1 MITSKDIRQSFFDF
15 FEGKK
20 HTIVPSASLMPD
32 SPNLLF
38 TNAGMNQ
45 FVPIFLGEKKCPY
58 EPGRAADTQK
68 CIRAGGK
75 HNDLED
81 VGMDTYH
88 HTFFEMLGNWS
99 FNDYF
104 KKEAIEWAWEYL
116 TKVCKV
122 PANRLYATVY
132 NPDKSQGD
140 PAEFDQEAYDFWA
153 EIFKAEGLDPKIH
166 IVNGNK
172 KDNFWMMGET
182 GPCGPCTE
190 LHIDLTP
197 AGDTEGSLVNGD
209 SDKCIEIWNLVF
221 IQMNA
226 NPDGTFSE
234 LPSKNVDTGMGF
246 ERLCSI
252 MLNTKNFT
260 DFSGVISNYETDVFT
275 PFFDKLTELSGKKYG
290 STLPEKDARG
300 NFVAKNEQET
310 VDIAFRVIADH
321 IRTLSF
327 SIADGIQPGNGE
339 RNYVLRRILRRAVR
353 YGRTIGLNEPF
364 FYKLVDTLADQ
375 LGEIFP
381 ELEKGR
387 SHIATV
393 IRSEEE
399 GFNRTLDRGINLFE
413 SEAEKLSAGDEIS
426 GAFAFKL
433 ADEQGFPFDLTE
445 LMAREKGLTVDEKE
459 FKRLLEEQKERARA
473 AQKKEII
480 SLSEIKTK
488 DATDFLGYGFDSSN
502 KAVIKEVVQMKD
514 KTAVILDQ
522 SVCYPEMG
530 GQVGDKGTIS
540 VGADVYHIVD
550 TQKSGDATLHYLD
563 GSDAPAEGSV
573 VEVSYDL
580 TRRNNIRRNH
590 SATHL
595 LHSALKEILG
605 EHVEQKGSLVEADYL
620 RFDFSHHEGVK
631 KKQIAQIEALVNEEI
646 LKNTELETHVK
657 AIDEARAMGAQALFG
672 EKYDDEVRVVQIGEF
687 SLELCG
693 GTHVQ
698 RLGDIGSFKIVSE
711 GSVSAGIRRIEAIT
725 GKAAFAKAQETEA
738 LLANVTSPLKC
749 AVTEA
754 PERVQKLLDQL
765 KSLQKE
771 NDQLKQKVLLAE
783 ADEMLNAAVDH
794 EGVKIL
800 AKKVSVGDV
809 ESLKNLAQSLR
820 SKLGTAVVVL
830 GAELNEKAMLVVGVS
845 DDLVAKG
852 VKSGS
857 MINPIARIVNGGGG
871 GHPKLAQ
878 AGGKSPEK
886 LDEAI
891 SAALAI
897 VKENL

>member
-1 MITSKDIRQSFFDF
+1 MNTSKEIRQSFFDF
-15 FEGKK
+15 FESKK
-20 HTIVPSASLMPD
+20 HTLVSSASLMPD

-45 FVPIFLGEKKCPY
+45 FVPIFLGDKKCPHN
-58 EPGRAADTQK
+58 PGRAVDTQK

-75 HNDLED
+75 HNDLDD

-104 KKEAIEWAWEYL
+104 KKETIAWSWEYL
-116 TKVCKV
+116 TKACKIPV
-122 PANRLYATVY
+122 ERLYVTVY
-132 NPDKSQGD
+132 NPDKEAGD
-140 PAEFDQEAYDFWA
+140 PAEFDQEAYDLWK
-153 EIFKAEGLDPKIH
+153 EIIVAEGLDPDIH

-172 KDNFWMMGET
+172 ADNFWMMGET

-190 LHIDLTP
+190 IHIDLTP
-197 AGDTEGSLVNGD
+197 EGDTQGKLVNLD
-209 SDKCIEIWNLVF
+209 SDKCIEIWNNVF

-226 NPDGTFSE
+226 EPDGTFSE
-234 LPSKNVDTGMGF
+234 LPTKNIDTGMGF

-252 MLNTKNFT
+252 ILNTKGFT

-275 PFFDKLTELSGKKYG
+275 PIFTKLSELSGKKYA
-290 STLPEKDARG
+290 STLPEKDAQG

-327 SIADGIQPGNGE
+327 SIADGIQPGNGD

-353 YGRTIGLNEPF
+353 YGRTIGLTEPY
-364 FYKLVDTLADQ
+364 FYKLVDTLVDQ

-387 SHIATV
+387 GHIATV
-393 IRSEEE
+393 LRSEEE
-399 GFNRTLDRGINLFE
+399 AFNRTLDRGITLFD
-413 SEAEKLSAGDEIS
+413 SEVSSLKTGDTIS

-433 ADEQGFPFDLTE
+433 ADEQGFPIDLTE
-445 LMAREKGLTVDEKE
+445 LMAREQGLKVDTAGFEK
-459 FKRLLEEQKERARA
+459 LMEEQRERARA

-488 DATDFLGYGFDSSN
+488 DATDFIGFGFENSN
-502 KAVIKEVVQMKD
+502 EAVIKEVVTMKD
-514 KTAVILDQ
+514 KTAVILDK

-530 GQVGDKGTIS
+530 GQIGDTGSIS

-550 TQKSGDATLHYLD
+550 TQKNGDTTLHYLD
-563 GSDAPAEGSV
+563 GSDAPAEGTSV
-573 VEVSYDL
+573 QVSYDL
-580 TRRNNIRRNH
+580 ERRNNIRRNH

-595 LHSALKEILG
+595 LHAALKNILG
-605 EHVEQKGSLVEADYL
+605 DHVEQKGSLVEAGYL
-620 RFDFSHHEGVK
+620 RFDFSHHEGVNRENISK
-631 KKQIAQIEALVNEEI
+631 IEALVNDEI
-646 LKNTELETHVK
+646 LKNAALETHVK

-693 GTHVQ
+693 GTHVA
-698 RLGDIGSFKIVSE
+698 RTGDIGSFKITSE
-711 GSVSAGIRRIEAIT
+711 GSVSAGIRRIEAVT
-725 GKAAFAKAQETEA
+725 GRTAFEKAVETEE
-738 LLANVTSPLKC
+738 LLLNVTSPLKC
-749 AVTEA
+749 PATEA
-754 PERVQKLLDQL
+754 PERVQKLLEQI
-765 KSLQKE
+765 KTLQKE
-771 NDQLKQKVLLAE
+771 NDALKQKVLIGE
-783 ADEMLNAAVDH
+783 ADDMLNAAVEH

-800 AKKVSVGDV
+800 TKKVDV
-809 ESLKNLAQSLR
+809 SDVDSLKNLAQSLR
-820 SKLGTAVVVL
+820 SKLGTGIVVL
-830 GAELNEKAMLVVGVS
+830 GAELNAKAMLVVGVS

-852 VKSGS
+852 IKSGA

-891 SAALAI
+891 AAALAI
-897 VKENL
+897 VKENI

>member
-1 MITSKDIRQSFFDF
+1 MLTSKEIRQSFFDF
-15 FEGKK
+15 FESKQ

-58 EPGRAADTQK
+58 TPGRAADTQK

-75 HNDLED
+75 HNDLDD

-116 TKVCKV
+116 TKVCKIPV
-122 PANRLYATVY
+122 ERLYVTVY
-132 NPDKSQGD
+132 NPDKSKGD
-140 PAEFDQEAYDFWA
+140 PAEFDQEAYDLWK
-153 EIFKAEGLDPKIH
+153 EIIVAAGLDPDIH

-172 KDNFWMMGET
+172 ADNFWMMGET

-190 LHIDLTP
+190 IHIDLTP
-197 AGDTEGSLVNGD
+197 EGDTKGSLVNMD
-209 SDKCIEIWNLVF
+209 SDKCIEIWNNVF

-226 NPDGTFSE
+226 EPDGTFSE

-252 MLNTKNFT
+252 MQNTKGFT

-275 PFFDKLTELSGKKYG
+275 PIFAKLSELSGKKYG
-290 STLPEKDARG
+290 STLPEKDAHG

-327 SIADGIQPGNGE
+327 SIVDGIQPGNGD

-353 YGRTIGLNEPF
+353 YGRTIGLNKPF

-375 LGEIFP
+375 LGDIFP

-387 SHIATV
+387 GHIATV
-393 IRSEEE
+393 LRSEEE
-399 GFNRTLDRGINLFE
+399 AFNRTLDRGINLFE
-413 SEAEKLSAGDEIS
+413 GEVANLKAGDTIS

-433 ADEQGFPFDLTE
+433 ADEQGFPIDLTE
-445 LMAREKGLTVDEKE
+445 LMAREYSLKVDSEE
-459 FKRLLEEQKERARA
+459 FERLMEEQRERARA

-488 DATDFLGYGFDSSN
+488 EATDFLGFSFDNSN
-502 KAVIKEVVQMKD
+502 EAVIKEVVQMKD
-514 KTAVILDQ
+514 KTAVILDK

-530 GQVGDKGTIS
+530 GQVGDTGSIS
-540 VGADVYHIVD
+540 VGSEVYHIVD
-550 TQKSGDATLHYLD
+550 TQKNGDTTLHYLD
-563 GSDAPAEGSV
+563 GSDAPAEGAT

-580 TRRNNIRRNH
+580 ERRNNIRRNH

-595 LHSALKEILG
+595 LHAALKEILG
-605 EHVEQKGSLVEADYL
+605 DHVEQKGSLVEAGYL
-620 RFDFSHHEGVK
+620 RFDFSHHEGVNREN
-631 KKQIAQIEALVNEEI
+631 IAKIEALVNSEI
-646 LKNTELETHVK
+646 LKNAALETHVK

-672 EKYDDEVRVVQIGEF
+672 EKYDDEVRVVQIGDF
-687 SLELCG
+687 SMELCG
-693 GTHVQ
+693 GTHVS
-698 RLGDIGSFKIVSE
+698 RTGDIGSFKVTSE
-711 GSVSAGIRRIEAIT
+711 GSVSAGIRRIEAVT
-725 GKAAFAKAQETEA
+725 GRAAFEKAAETEE
-738 LLANVTSPLKC
+738 LLINVTSPLKC
-749 AVTEA
+749 PATEA
-754 PERVQKLLDQL
+754 PERVQKLLEQI
-765 KSLQKE
+765 KTLQKE
-771 NDQLKQKVLLAE
+771 NDALKQKVLLAE
-783 ADEMLNAAVDH
+783 ADEMLNAAVEH

-800 AKKVSVGDV
+800 TKKVEVSDV
-809 ESLKNLAQSLR
+809 DSLKNLAHSLR
-820 SKLGTAVVVL
+820 SKLGTGVVVL
-830 GAELNEKAMLVVGVS
+830 GTELNAKAMLVVGVS

-852 VKSGS
+852 VKSGA

-891 SAALAI
+891 GAALDI
-897 VKENL
+897 VKENI

>member
-1 MITSKDIRQSFFDF
+1 MITSKEIRQSFFDF
-15 FEGKK
+15 FESKK

-81 VGMDTYH
+81 VGMDSYH

-122 PANRLYATVY
+122 PVQRLYVTVY
-132 NPDKSQGD
+132 NPDKSIGD
-140 PAEFDQEAYDFWA
+140 PAEFDQEAYDLWK
-153 EIFKAEGLDPKIH
+153 EIIVAEGLDPEIH

-172 KDNFWMMGET
+172 ADNFWMMGET

-190 LHIDLTP
+190 IHIDLTP
-197 AGDTEGSLVNGD
+197 EGDTKGSLVNAD
-209 SDKCIEIWNLVF
+209 SDKCIEIWNNVF

-234 LPSKNVDTGMGF
+234 LPTKNVDTGMGF

-252 MLNTKNFT
+252 MMNTKGFT

-275 PFFDKLTELSGKKYG
+275 PIFDKLTELSGKKYG
-290 STLPEKDARG
+290 STLPEKDEHG
-300 NFVAKNEQET
+300 HFVAKNEQEQ

-327 SIADGIQPGNGE
+327 SIADGIQPGNSD

-364 FYKLVDTLADQ
+364 FFKLVETIADQ

-387 SHIATV
+387 SHISTV
-393 IRSEEE
+393 LRSEEE
-399 GFNRTLDRGINLFE
+399 GFNRTLDRGISLFE
-413 SEAEKLSAGDEIS
+413 SEISKLKAGDTIS
-426 GAFAFKL
+426 GAFAFRL
-433 ADEQGFPFDLTE
+433 ADEQGFPVDLTD
-445 LMAREKGLTVDEKE
+445 LMAREKGLKVDVEEFEK
-459 FKRLLEEQKERARA
+459 LMEEQRDRARA

-502 KAVIKEVVQMKD
+502 TAVIKEVVTMKD

-540 VGADVYHIVD
+540 AGADVYHILD

-563 GSDAPAEGSV
+563 GSDAPAEGTE

-580 TRRNNIRRNH
+580 ERRNNIRRNH
-590 SATHL
+590 TATHL

-605 EHVEQKGSLVEADYL
+605 DHVEQKGSLVESDYL

-631 KKQIAQIEALVNEEI
+631 KKQISQIEALVNSEI
-646 LKNTELETHVK
+646 IKNTELQTHVK

-672 EKYDDEVRVVQIGEF
+672 EKYDDEVRVVEIGPF
-687 SLELCG
+687 SMELCG
-693 GTHVQ
+693 GTHAK
-698 RLGDIGSFKIVSE
+698 RTGDIGSFKIVSE
-711 GSVSAGIRRIEAIT
+711 GSVSAGIRRIEAVT
-725 GKAAFAKAQETEA
+725 GKASFAKAQETEA
-738 LLANVTSPLKC
+738 LLNNVTSPLKC
-749 AVTEA
+749 AVAEA
-754 PERVQKLLDQL
+754 PERVQKLLEQL

-771 NDQLKQKVLLAE
+771 NDTLKQKVLLAE
-783 ADEMLNAAVDH
+783 ADEMLNDAVDH

-800 AKKVSVGDV
+800 AKKISIADV

-820 SKLGTAVVVL
+820 GKLGSAVVVL
-830 GAELNEKAMLVVGVS
+830 GAELNGKAMIVVGVS

-852 VKSGS
+852 VKSGA

-891 SAALAI
+891 SAALGI

>member
-1 MITSKDIRQSFFDF
+1 MITSKEIRQSFFDF
-15 FEGKK
+15 FESKK
-20 HTIVPSASLMPD
+20 HTIVQSASLMPD

-122 PANRLYATVY
+122 PANRMYATVY

-140 PAEFDQEAYDFWA
+140 PADFDQEAYDFWE
-153 EIFKAEGLDPKIH
+153 EIFKAEGLDPKVH

-172 KDNFWMMGET
+172 ADNFWMMGET

-197 AGDTEGSLVNGD
+197 AGDTKGSLVNAD

-234 LPSKNVDTGMGF
+234 LPTKNVDTGMGF

-252 MLNTKNFT
+252 MQNTKGFT
-260 DFSGVISNYETDVFT
+260 DFSGIISNYETDVFT
-275 PFFDKLTELSGKKYG
+275 PIFDKLTELSGKKYG
-290 STLPEKDARG
+290 STLPEKDAQG
-300 NFVAKNEQET
+300 NFVAMNEQET

-321 IRTLSF
+321 IRTLAF
-327 SIADGIQPGNGE
+327 SIADGIQPGNSD
-339 RNYVLRRILRRAVR
+339 RNYVLRRIIRRAIR
-353 YGRTIGLNEPF
+353 YGHTIGLKGAF

-387 SHIATV
+387 SHISTV
-393 IRSEEE
+393 LKSEEDA
-399 GFNRTLDRGINLFE
+399 FNRTLDRGISLFE
-413 SEAEKLSAGDEIS
+413 SEISKLKAGDTIS
-426 GAFAFKL
+426 GEFAFKL
-433 ADEQGFPFDLTE
+433 YDEQGIPSDLTE
-445 LMAREKGLTVDEKE
+445 LMAREKGLKVDSEKFE
-459 FKRLLEEQKERARA
+459 FLMEEQRNRARA

-480 SLSEIKTK
+480 SLSEIKTV
-488 DATDFLGYGFDSSN
+488 DATDFLGYGPEKCN
-502 KAVIKEVVQMKD
+502 QAVVKEVVQMKA
-514 KTAVILDQ
+514 KVAVILDQ

-530 GQVGDKGTIS
+530 GQVGDTGTITAGS
-540 VGADVYHIVD
+540 NVYHIVD
-550 TQKSGDATLHYLD
+550 TQKSGDTTLHYLV
-563 GSDAPAEGSV
+563 GSDAPAEGTT

-580 TRRNNIRRNH
+580 ERRDNIRRNH

-595 LHSALKEILG
+595 LHSALKNILG
-605 EHVEQKGSLVEADYL
+605 DHVEQKGSLVEADYL
-620 RFDFSHHEGVK
+620 RFDFSHHSGVSK
-631 KKQIAQIEALVNEEI
+631 KELAKIEAQVNEEI
-646 LKNTELETHVK
+646 LKNTALETHVK
-657 AIDEARAMGAQALFG
+657 AIDDARAMGAQALFG
-672 EKYDDEVRVVQIGEF
+672 EKYDDEVRVVQIGEY

-698 RLGDIGSFKIVSE
+698 RTGDIGSFKIVSE
-711 GSVSAGIRRIEAIT
+711 GSVSAGIRRIEAVT
-725 GKAAFAKAQETEA
+725 GKAAFSKAQETEK
-738 LLANVTSPLKC
+738 LLQNVTAPLKC
-749 AVTEA
+749 PVSEA
-754 PERVQKLLDQL
+754 PDRVQKLLDQV

-771 NDQLKQKVLLAE
+771 NEQLKQKVLVAE
-783 ADEMLNAAVDH
+783 ADDMLNAAVDH
-794 EGVKIL
+794 DGVKIL

-809 ESLKNLAQSLR
+809 DSLKNLAHSLR
-820 SKLGTAVVVL
+820 SKLGAGVVVL

-845 DDLVAKG
+845 DDLVEKG
-852 VKSGS
+852 VKSGA

-891 SAALAI
+891 SAAIGI